1 MFEFPIRE
9 VSVTLPLW
17 LTALPHDHWL
27 RKALFGAVA
36 SAANEMELVRDVSLM
51 TERLKECEY
60 TDDCSVSSMDLGCGS
75 ANISVRVGSGL
86 FYKVLSESTGLTVE
100 NEQSLMAT
108 MRELASVVPILAD
121 QSLSRYR
128 RCLQIADQAPR
139 AVDKNAALAAMEQA
153 KAALSARDIAI

>member
-1 MFEFPIRE
+1 MLPINCLELTETEIKEIMTQLLFEFPIRE
-9 VSVTLPLW
+9 VSVKLPFW

-86 FYKVLSESTGLTVE
+86 FIRFFQNQPVLPWKTSKVLWPQCAS
-100 NEQSLMAT
+100 SL
-108 MRELASVVPILAD
+108 R
-121 QSLSRYR
+121 
-128 RCLQIADQAPR
+128 
-139 AVDKNAALAAMEQA
+139 
-153 KAALSARDIAI
+153 

>member
-1 MFEFPIRE
+1 MLPINCLELTETEIKEIMTQLLFEFPIRE
-9 VSVTLPLW
+9 VSVKLPFW

-86 FYKVLSESTGLTVE
+86 FTRFFPNQPVLPWKRAKSYGHNARARFGKEGI
-100 NEQSLMAT
+100 
-108 MRELASVVPILAD
+108 R
-121 QSLSRYR
+121 
-128 RCLQIADQAPR
+128 QAEVR
-139 AVDKNAALAAMEQA
+139 A
-153 KAALSARDIAI
+153 